1 MKKLNTLI
9 YVALA
14 IHLVLLLLIGIE
26 GSNDEGAIKFLAI
39 FISIPVSINCIGFC
53 ILQFTSNSKLGA
65 NVFMYSSYVFVPIGL
80 IGVAGA
86 KKILDDINKKSI
98 TNENL

>member
-1 MKKLNTLI
+1 MKKLNALI

-14 IHLVLLLLIGIE
+14 IHLILLLLIGIE
-26 GSNDEGAIKFLAI
+26 GSDDEDVIKFLAI

-53 ILQFTSNSKLGA
+53 LLQFTSNSKLGA
-65 NVFMYSSYVFVPIGL
+65 KIFMYSSYVFVPIGL
-80 IGVAGA
+80 IGVTGA
-86 KKILDDINKKSI
+86 KKILDDINKKSM